1 MLLSD
6 LLEQSDFKAAKI
18 NVIGLWKTSHG
29 EFVVLG
35 PTGTS
40 SVPINLELQHPVAVT
55 PENHNPDLD
64 DIVVLSIRRRFGLDK
79 MGFSPPRKTR

>member
-1 MLLSD
+1 VLLSV

-18 NVIGLWKTSHG
+18 TVIGLWKTSQG

-35 PTGTS
+35 PTGTP
-40 SVPINLELQHPVAVT
+40 SVSINIELQHPVEVT

-64 DIVVLSIRRRFGLDK
+64 HVVVLSIRRRFGLDK
-79 MGFSPPRKTR
+79 VGFAPPPETR